1 MKVGLFFSGGGRG
14 FNFFFFICTCGW
26 LDYRV
31 GFIVN
36 VEFVFMLT
44 CIYIFVTN

>member
-1 MKVGLFFSGGGRG
+1 MKVGLGGGVREL
-14 FNFFFFICTCGW
+14 FSFICTCGW

-31 GFIVN
+31 GFIAN